1 MTNTNIETQNT
12 SNAKAHIIVISNEK
26 GGTGKSTLSMH
37 LAIDLMQEGFKVAC
51 IDLDGRQG
59 TLTKYI
65 ENRKKFCQHNQINL
79 AIPAI
84 YTFAP
89 EEDFRLIEKSREQ
102 VSDKIKELSQIYD
115 AIIIDTPGSKN
126 YLFDEAHFHAD
137 TLITPI
143 SDSLIDLNAIADI
156 DLDSKTIG
164 KPGHYAA
171 FVWEV
176 KKQLAAK
183 GHAYLNW
190 IVVGNKTSTYNSKN
204 KNIVFEYLE
213 KLGKLF
219 GFRFTP
225 GLKDRIIYK
234 ELFLMGL
241 TVLDMQHPDLR
252 MKMTMSHLAAKREV
266 KSVSAFICPE

>member
-1 MTNTNIETQNT
+1 MTDTNNTNQT
-12 SNAKAHIIVISNEK
+12 SNKKAHIIVISNEK

-65 ENRKKFCQHNQINL
+65 ENRKKFCQHHQINL
-79 AIPAI
+79 AIPTI
-84 YTFAP
+84 YTYAP
-89 EEDFRLIEKSREQ
+89 EENFSQIKNSRQQ
-102 VSDKIKELSQIYD
+102 VSDKINELAQIYD

-164 KPGHYAA
+164 KPGHYAS

-190 IVVGNKTSTYNSKN
+190 IVVGNKTSNYNSKN